1 MKRGMKLA
9 RRTVVVGGAA
19 AALSSGAAPSFEK
32 QLEAL
37 EQKLQGRLG
46 LFAVRG
52 KEALTWRADERFA
65 YCSVFKWILAA
76 AVLHATQDKRLSLA
90 QAVPF
95 TEKDLLEPCDF
106 VRAHLAEGRLSVA
119 ELCAATTRESDNAA
133 AGLLETLVGGP
144 AGLRAFT
151 ELQGD
156 TTTRFDRL
164 EPELNTNLPGDPRDT
179 STARAMTL
187 LLRQSLESEVLSAAS
202 KAQLFAWMKAA
213 QTGLTRIRAS
223 VPKAWDAGDKTGT
236 SGNGGVNDVAV
247 LRPPKGPPLYVSV
260 FVDSAR
266 NDTKASAAAIAE
278 AARLVIAR
286 LG

>member
-1 MKRGMKLA
+1 MQRGMKLA

-19 AALSSGAAPSFEK
+19 AALSSSAAQSFEK

-37 EQKLQGRLG
+37 ERKLGGNLG

-52 KEALTWRADERFA
+52 TQELTWRPDDRFA
-65 YCSVFKWILAA
+65 YCSVFKWVLAA
-76 AVLHATQDKRLSLA
+76 AVLRATQEKRLSLT

-95 TEKDLLEPCDF
+95 TEKELFEPCDF
-106 VRAHLAEGRLSVA
+106 VRAHLAEGKLSVA

-151 ELQGD
+151 ELEGD
-156 TTTRFDRL
+156 TTTRFDRV

-187 LLRQSLESEVLSAAS
+187 LLRQCLEGDVLDADS

-213 QTGLTRIRAS
+213 QTGLTRIRAA

-236 SGNGGVNDVAV
+236 SGNGAVNDVAV
-247 LRPPKGPPLYVSV
+247 LRPPKGAPLYVSI
-260 FVDSAR
+260 FVNSPR